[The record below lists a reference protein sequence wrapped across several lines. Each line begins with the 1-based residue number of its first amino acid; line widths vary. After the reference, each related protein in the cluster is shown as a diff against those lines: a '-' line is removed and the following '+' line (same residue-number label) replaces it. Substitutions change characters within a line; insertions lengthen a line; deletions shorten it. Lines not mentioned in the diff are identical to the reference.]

1 MTASRRELRKTRVQ
15 RGSAAA
21 FVTELGL
28 GLLAVPSLALGLL
41 VIAVFFQT
49 AAESADGLW
58 QAVIAFGLAVAAS
71 LVGLLLVGW
80 VAARVLGPAA
90 AGWLGIFSGQVPAAF
105 APRARNGSR
114 ALADLLVFAVCLL
127 LGILLFRHG
136 VREGELNWA
145 IEGLF
150 LAGSGVVLGLVP
162 AVPRL
167 RFARGPRG
175 VTPEPMESEGVITFI
190 VAAALGVGLSLAVSF
205 GVTEKWP
212 RQGPRT
218 LRPLI
223 WHSACVSQAAE
234 LCPARALFTLVAA
247 ERGRYLVD
255 LRDSCARLAFSTEDG
270 RPAREVA
277 WADLHLAGI
286 KTYDKE
292 REIRTRAIDAD
303 AGQRIQLEVTTERG
317 KPGAIADRSCVFKV
331 RYREEAGK

>member
-1 MTASRRELRKTRVQ
+1 MASSQRKQRRAQVN

-21 FVTELGL
+21 FFAELGR
-28 GLLAVPSLALGLL
+28 GILAVPSLALGLL

-49 AAESADGLW
+49 AAESSSGVW
-58 QAVIAFGLAVAAS
+58 QAIVAFGLAIAAS

-80 VAARVLGPAA
+80 VAARVMGPAA
-90 AGWLGIFSGQVPAAF
+90 AGWLGIFSGQVPEEF
-105 APRARNGSR
+105 APDQRNGSR
-114 ALADLLVFAVCLL
+114 ALANLLLLGACLL
-127 LGILLFRHG
+127 LGSLLFRHG

-150 LAGSGVVLGLVP
+150 LAGSGVVLGLLP

-175 VTPEPMESEGVITFI
+175 LRPEPVESEGVITFI

-218 LRPLI
+218 LRPLV
-223 WHSACVSQAAE
+223 WHSGCVSQATE
-234 LCPARALFTLVAA
+234 LCPARARFTLVAA

-255 LRDSCARLAFSTEDG
+255 LRDLCARLAFTAGDG
-270 RPAREVA
+270 RPVREVA
-277 WADLHLAGI
+277 WVELNRAGI
-286 KTYDKE
+286 ETYDKE
-292 REIRTRAIDAD
+292 REIKTRVIDAD

-317 KPGAIADRSCVFKV
+317 EPGSIANKSCVFKV
-331 RYREEAGK
+331 RYRLEAGK